1 MNRDRWTRWLY
12 PAAGLL
18 LLFFS
23 LYILQKELGHY
34 SLADILRGLAQ
45 ISDRQLAYALGFA
58 FTGYFIISTYDLI
71 AFRQLNHY
79 LDRKRILFTT
89 FITYAV
95 SNTTGFTLL
104 IGGGIRYR
112 FYSLWGVPTRIIA
125 TITALGN
132 LTFWLGLLTL
142 SGLTLLLNPLQLP
155 QSLRIQTIVMQ
166 YLGIAALA
174 LVGTYL
180 YFCWRKKSLR
190 IKGKIFRFPQAS
202 ISLSQIAV
210 FSLDWAFAAAV
221 LYCLIPSYPHKSYLQ
236 FFSIYQLAMATS
248 IMSNIPG
255 GIGVFET
262 VIIFL
267 LPESIFA
274 PDILSSLLVYRSIR
288 FLIPLAIAIILVC
301 CFEFRQKWRSKTRGQ
316 SHSKSHNK

>member
-1 MNRDRWTRWLY
+1 MRDRWSWTRWIY
-12 PAAGLL
+12 PIVGLL
-18 LLFFS
+18 LLTFS
-23 LYILQKELGHY
+23 LYILQKELGRY
-34 SLADILRGLAQ
+34 SLDDILAGLAL
-45 ISDRQLAYALGFA
+45 ISDRQLAWALCFA
-58 FTGYFIISTYDLI
+58 FTGYFVISTYDLV

-79 LDRKRILFTT
+79 LSRKRILFTT

-112 FYSLWGVPTRIIA
+112 FYSCWGVPARIVA
-125 TITALGN
+125 KITALGN

-142 SGLTLLLNPLQLP
+142 NGITFLLHPLHLP
-155 QSLRIQTIVMQ
+155 QSLRIKTIAMQ
-166 YLGIAALA
+166 YVGIVALF

-180 YFCWRKKSLR
+180 YFCWQKKSLR
-190 IKGKIFRFPQAS
+190 VRSKILRFPQPS
-202 ISLSQIAV
+202 IPMMQIAV
-210 FSLDWAFAAAV
+210 FSLDWLLAAAV
-221 LYCLIPSYPHKSYLQ
+221 LYCLIPSYPHQSYLQ
-236 FFSIYQLAMATS
+236 FFSIYQLGMAAS

-288 FLIPLAIAIILVC
+288 FLMPLAIALILVC
-301 CFEFRQKWRSKTRGQ
+301 CFEFRQRWRSKTR
-316 SHSKSHNK
+316 SK

>member
-1 MNRDRWTRWLY
+1 MNRWIGWTRWIY
-12 PAAGLL
+12 PTLGLL
-18 LLFFS
+18 LFTFS
-23 LYILQKELGHY
+23 LYIFQKELGHY
-34 SLADILRGLAQ
+34 HLNDILGGFAL
-45 ISDRQLAYALGFA
+45 ISDRQLAYALCFA
-58 FTGYFIISTYDLI
+58 FTGYFTISTYDLI

-79 LDRKRILFTT
+79 LSRKRILFTT

-112 FYSLWGVPTRIIA
+112 FYSYWGVPTRIVA
-125 TITALGN
+125 KITALGN

-142 SGLTLLLNPLQLP
+142 NGITFLVHPLQLP
-155 QSLRIQTIVMQ
+155 QSLPIQTIVMQ
-166 YLGIAALA
+166 YLGIAALF

-180 YFCWRKKSLR
+180 YFCWRKKSLKVR
-190 IKGKIFRFPQAS
+190 GKIWRFPQPT
-202 ISLSQIAV
+202 IPLTQIAV
-210 FSLDWAFAAAV
+210 FSLDWILAAAV
-221 LYCLIPSYPHKSYLQ
+221 LYCLIPSYPHQSYLQ
-236 FFSIYQLAMATS
+236 FFSIYQLGMVAS

-288 FLIPLAIAIILVC
+288 FLIPLAIALILVC
-301 CFEFRQKWRSKTRGQ
+301 CFEFRQRWRSKTR
-316 SHSKSHNK
+316 SK

>member
-1 MNRDRWTRWLY
+1 MNRDRWARWLY
-12 PAAGLL
+12 PLAGILL
-18 LLFFS
+18 LIFS

-45 ISDRQLAYALGFA
+45 ISDRQLISALCFA
-58 FTGYFIISTYDLI
+58 FVSYFIISTYDLI

-132 LTFWLGLLTL
+132 LTFWIGLLTL
-142 SGLTLLLNPLQLP
+142 CGVTFLVHPLQLP
-155 QSLRIQTIVMQ
+155 SNWRIQTIVMQ
-166 YLGIAALA
+166 YLGIAS
-174 LVGTYL
+174 LVLVSIYL
-180 YFCWRKKSLR
+180 YLCWRKKSL
-190 IKGKIFRFPQAS
+190 KIRGQIWRFPQVTTP
-202 ISLSQIAV
+202 LTQIAV
-210 FSLDWAFAAAV
+210 FSLDWGLAAAV

-236 FFSIYQLAMATS
+236 FFSIYQLGMAAS

-288 FLIPLAIAIILVC
+288 FLIPLALALILVC
-301 CFEFRQKWRSKTRGQ
+301 CFEFKQRWRSKTR
-316 SHSKSHNK
+316 NK

>member
-1 MNRDRWTRWLY
+1 MNCDRLTRWLY
-12 PAAGLL
+12 PLAGLL
-18 LLFFS
+18 LLIFS
-23 LYILQKELGHY
+23 FCILQKELGRY
-34 SLADILRGLAQ
+34 SLKDIFAGLAL
-45 ISDRQLAYALGFA
+45 ISDRQLAYSLGFA
-58 FTGYFIISTYDLI
+58 FTSYFIISTYDLI

-142 SGLTLLLNPLQLP
+142 CGVTFLVHPLQLP
-155 QSLRIQTIVMQ
+155 SDWQIQTIVMQ
-166 YLGIAALA
+166 YLGIAALF

-180 YFCWRKKSLR
+180 YFCWRKKSLNVR
-190 IKGKIFRFPQAS
+190 GQILRFPQVTTP
-202 ISLSQIAV
+202 LTQIAV
-210 FSLDWAFAAAV
+210 FSLDWGLAAAV
-221 LYCLIPSYPHKSYLQ
+221 LYCLIPSYPHQSYLQ
-236 FFSIYQLAMATS
+236 FFSIYQLGMAAS
-248 IMSNIPG
+248 IMSNVPG

-288 FLIPLAIAIILVC
+288 FLIPLALALTLVC
-301 CFEFRQKWRSKTRGQ
+301 CFEFKQRWRSKTR
-316 SHSKSHNK
+316 NK

>member
-1 MNRDRWTRWLY
+1 MKRDRWTRLIY
-12 PAAGLL
+12 PTVGVL

-23 LYILQKELGHY
+23 CYILQKELGRY
-34 SLADILRGLAQ
+34 SLEDIMGGIAL
-45 ISDRQLAYALGFA
+45 ISDRQLVSALGFA
-58 FTGYFIISTYDLI
+58 VIGYLVISTYDLI
-71 AFRQLNHY
+71 AFHQLNHY

-125 TITALGN
+125 KITALGN
-132 LTFWLGLLTL
+132 LTFWLGLSTLTGITFL
-142 SGLTLLLNPLQLP
+142 VNPLQLP
-155 QSLRIQTIVMQ
+155 QSLPIQTMAMQ
-166 YLGIAALA
+166 YLGIIALI
-174 LVGTYL
+174 LVGIYL
-180 YFCWRKKSLR
+180 YFCWRRKCLK
-190 IKGKIFRFPQAS
+190 IKDRIFRFPRPA

-210 FSLDWAFAAAV
+210 FSLDWALAAAV
-221 LYCLIPSYPHKSYLQ
+221 LYCLTPSYPHKSYLQ
-236 FFSIYQLAMATS
+236 FFSIYLLGMTAS

-267 LPESIFA
+267 MPQSIFA

-288 FLIPLAIAIILVC
+288 FLIPLAIALILIC
-301 CFEFRQKWRSKTRGQ
+301 CFELRQRWRSK
-316 SHSKSHNK
+316 KSNK

>member
-1 MNRDRWTRWLY
+1 MNRDRWTRWIL
-12 PAAGLL
+12 PILGLL
-18 LLFFS
+18 LLTLS
-23 LYILQKELGHY
+23 LYILQQELGHY
-34 SLADILRGLAQ
+34 SLKDIIKGLAL
-45 ISDRQLAYALGFA
+45 ISDRQLAWALCFA
-58 FTGYFIISTYDLI
+58 LTGYIIISTYDLI

-79 LDRKRILFTT
+79 LNRRRILFTT

-112 FYSLWGVPTRIIA
+112 FYSCWGVPPRIVA
-125 TITALGN
+125 KITALGN

-142 SGLTLLLNPLQLP
+142 NGISFLIHPLRSP
-155 QSLRIQTIVMQ
+155 KSIPIHAATMQ
-166 YLGIAALA
+166 YLGIAALI

-180 YFCWRKKSLR
+180 YFCWRKKSLQVR
-190 IKGKIFRFPQAS
+190 NTILRFPQLGIPLA
-202 ISLSQIAV
+202 QIAV
-210 FSLDWAFAAAV
+210 FSLDWILAAAV

-236 FFSIYQLAMATS
+236 FFSVYQLGMTAS
-248 IMSNIPG
+248 IISNIPG

-288 FLIPLAIAIILVC
+288 FLIPLAIALILVG
-301 CFEFRQKWRSKTRGQ
+301 CFEFRQRWRSKTR
-316 SHSKSHNK
+316 SK

>member
-1 MNRDRWTRWLY
+1 MNRDRWTCWLY
-12 PAAGLL
+12 PLAGLL
-18 LLFFS
+18 LLCFS

-34 SLADILRGLAQ
+34 SLADIFRGLAQ
-45 ISDRQLAYALGFA
+45 ISDRQLIYALGFA
-58 FTGYFIISTYDLI
+58 FTSYFIISTYDLI

-142 SGLTLLLNPLQLP
+142 CGVTFLVHPLQLP
-155 QSLRIQTIVMQ
+155 KTLPIQTIAMQ
-166 YLGIAALA
+166 YLGIAALS

-180 YFCWRKKSLR
+180 YFCWRKKSLKVR
-190 IKGKIFRFPQAS
+190 GQILRFPQVTTP
-202 ISLSQIAV
+202 LTQIAV
-210 FSLDWAFAAAV
+210 FSLDWGLAAAV

-236 FFSIYQLAMATS
+236 FFSIYQLGMAAS

-288 FLIPLAIAIILVC
+288 FLIPLALALILVC
-301 CFEFRQKWRSKTRGQ
+301 CFEFKQRWRSKTRR
-316 SHSKSHNK
+316 K

>member
-1 MNRDRWTRWLY
+1 MNRDRWSRWLY
-12 PAAGLL
+12 PLAGLL

-34 SLADILRGLAQ
+34 SLADIFRGLAQ
-45 ISDRQLAYALGFA
+45 ISDRQIASALGFA
-58 FTGYFIISTYDLI
+58 FTSYFIISTYDLI

-142 SGLTLLLNPLQLP
+142 CGFAFSTNPLQLP
-155 QSLRIQTIVMQ
+155 FPLQIPTIVMK
-166 YLGIAALA
+166 YLGFTALG

-180 YFCWRKKSLR
+180 YFCWRQKSLKVR
-190 IKGKIFRFPQAS
+190 GHIWRFPQLTTPLA
-202 ISLSQIAV
+202 QITV
-210 FSLDWAFAAAV
+210 FSLDWALTAAV

-236 FFSIYQLAMATS
+236 FFCIYQLGMVAS
-248 IMSNIPG
+248 IISNIPG

-267 LPESIFA
+267 LPKSIFA

-288 FLIPLAIAIILVC
+288 FLIPLALALVLVC
-301 CFEFRQKWRSKTRGQ
+301 RFEFKQRWCSKTR
-316 SHSKSHNK
+316 SK